1 MANSKLRGFPPR
13 KKHLS
18 QQESPSSTRENNLK
32 SEKTHLYLL
41 SSKKPRLL
49 LVWGFLCAGALG
61 LGLNLY
67 RLQILNAPDL
77 GGKAQQQQMVYL
89 RPYIPRRKIIDRTG
103 KVLATD
109 QLVYNLYAHP
119 KLFTTAKEDVASKL
133 AEILPDKTS
142 EGLMEKFNQKETGV
156 RIANSLS
163 EDVADRIFALSA
175 DGLELIRQY
184 SRFYPHKEMASE
196 VVGYTDLD
204 HQGQAGIEYSQQ
216 KLLERTVRT
225 LRLSKAGNGALMPSH
240 VPEGFLHFDDLEMR
254 LTIDL
259 RLQRAARLALKQ
271 KMNEFN
277 AKRGAV
283 IVMDARDGSL
293 LSLVCEPTYDPNKY
307 YNFDVQ
313 LFKNWAVTDLYE
325 PGSTFKPINVAV
337 ALEANA
343 IKADSSFNDPGLIY
357 VDTWPISNFDYES
370 RGGRGYISVT
380 EILRD
385 SSNVGMVQI
394 IRQMRPKAYYG
405 ALERLG
411 MGERVGVD
419 LMGEAK
425 GQLKEEKEFLGS
437 PVEAATTSFGQG
449 FSLTPIKLAQLHG
462 LLANGGKLVTPHV
475 VKGLADREGQFHW
488 QPHFT
493 ESRVFS
499 PETSKEVLEMMENVV
514 EEGTGRNAHI
524 PGYRVA
530 GKTGTAQKASPT
542 GGYYA
547 DAKITSFVGIFPVN
561 QPRYVVLAVVDEPKG
576 NAFGSTVAAPV
587 VKSVMEA
594 LISIENIPP
603 SKSMG
608 GEP

>member
-1 MANSKLRGFPPR
+1 MANSKLRSFPP
-13 KKHLS
+13 KKKRQPNNRETTSSPEQSSLFSS
-18 QQESPSSTRENNLK
+18 Q
-32 SEKTHLYLL
+32 
-41 SSKKPRLL
+41 KPRLL
-49 LVWGFLCAGALG
+49 MVWGFLCAGAIALG
-61 LGLNLY
+61 INLY

-89 RPYIPRRKIIDRTG
+89 RPYIPRREIIDRTG

-119 KLFTTAKEDVASKL
+119 KLFTTSKEDVADKL
-133 AEILPDKTS
+133 AKILPNATP
-142 EGLMEKFNQKETGV
+142 EGLMDKFNQKETGI
-156 RIANSLS
+156 RLSNSLS
-163 EDVADRIFALSA
+163 EDVADRILALSA

-184 SRFYPHKEMASE
+184 SRLYPHKEMASE

-216 KLLERTVRT
+216 KFLERSVRT
-225 LRLSKAGNGALMPSH
+225 LRLSRAGNGALMPSY

-271 KMNEFN
+271 KMSQFN
-277 AKRGAV
+277 AKRGTV
-283 IVMDARDGSL
+283 VVMDARDGSL

-343 IKADSSFNDPGLIY
+343 IEADSSFNDPGLIY

-394 IRQMRPKAYYG
+394 VRQMSPEAYYG

-411 MGERVGVD
+411 MGEKVGID

-425 GQLKEEKEFLGS
+425 GQLKNQKEFLSS

-449 FSLTPIKLAQLHG
+449 FSLTPIKLAQLNA

-475 VKGLADREGQFHW
+475 VRGLVDGEGQYHW
-488 QPHFT
+488 RPRFE

-499 PETSKEVLEMMENVV
+499 PETSRDVLEMMETVV
-514 EEGTGRNAHI
+514 EEGTGKNAQI

-547 DAKITSFVGIFPVN
+547 NAKITSFVGIFPVDN
-561 QPRYVVLAVVDEPKG
+561 PRYVVLAVVDEPQG
-576 NAFGSTVAAPV
+576 DAFGSTVAAPV

-603 SKSMG
+603 SEVS
-608 GEP
+608 E